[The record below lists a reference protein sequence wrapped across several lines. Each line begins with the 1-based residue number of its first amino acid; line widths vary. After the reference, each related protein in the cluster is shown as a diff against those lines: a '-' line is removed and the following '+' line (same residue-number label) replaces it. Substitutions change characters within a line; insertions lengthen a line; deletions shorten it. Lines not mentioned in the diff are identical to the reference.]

1 MNDEGRQW
9 YVVCTYNGHENKV
22 KENLEKRIESMG
34 LQDCLYNII
43 IPEHVETVIK
53 DGKKINKVTN
63 MFPGY
68 VLVEM
73 VMTDEA
79 WYVVRNT
86 SGVSG
91 FIGSSGGGAK
101 PFPLQKHELDPILKN
116 MGISTSAI
124 EIDYAV
130 GDEVNVISGP
140 FAGKSG
146 TVESIDFEKETVRI
160 NKSYQRLHGEDV
172 ITTPKTKKS
181 NRIIKMPK
189 FLCEEMQ
196 EYLQMLYG
204 LKKKERI
211 FTVTKSYLHHEMD
224 RGTKAAGVKRIRIH
238 DLRHSHISLLI
249 DMGFSAVAIADRVG
263 HESIDITYQYAHLF
277 PSKQTEMADRLDD
290 LGKGEF
296 ENVS

>member
-1 MNDEGRQW
+1 MAGMNDEGRQW

-146 TVESIDFEKETVRI
+146 TVESIDFEKETAKV
-160 NKSYQRLHGEDV
+160 
-172 ITTPKTKKS
+172 
-181 NRIIKMPK
+181 
-189 FLCEEMQ
+189 
-196 EYLQMLYG
+196 
-204 LKKKERI
+204 
-211 FTVTKSYLHHEMD
+211 
-224 RGTKAAGVKRIRIH
+224 
-238 DLRHSHISLLI
+238 LI
-249 DMGFSAVAIADRVG
+249 DFLGNQTPMEIDLVALEKI
-263 HESIDITYQYAHLF
+263 F
-277 PSKQTEMADRLDD
+277 
-290 LGKGEF
+290 
-296 ENVS
+296 

>member
-1 MNDEGRQW
+1 MAGMNDEGRQW

-79 WYVVRNT
+79 WYVVLIPI
-86 SGVSG
+86 
-91 FIGSSGGGAK
+91 FFKIGSNSCFWSGKGFA
-101 PFPLQKHELDPILKN
+101 PPPEEPMNPETPEVLR
-116 MGISTSAI
+116 TSAI

-146 TVESIDFEKETVRI
+146 TVESIDFEKETAKV
-160 NKSYQRLHGEDV
+160 
-172 ITTPKTKKS
+172 
-181 NRIIKMPK
+181 
-189 FLCEEMQ
+189 
-196 EYLQMLYG
+196 
-204 LKKKERI
+204 
-211 FTVTKSYLHHEMD
+211 
-224 RGTKAAGVKRIRIH
+224 
-238 DLRHSHISLLI
+238 LI
-249 DMGFSAVAIADRVG
+249 DFLGNQTPMEIDLVAL
-263 HESIDITYQYAHLF
+263 EKTF
-277 PSKQTEMADRLDD
+277 
-290 LGKGEF
+290 
-296 ENVS
+296 

>member
-1 MNDEGRQW
+1 MAGMNDEGRQW

-53 DGKKINKVTN
+53 DGK
-63 MFPGY
+63 
-68 VLVEM
+68 M

-146 TVESIDFEKETVRI
+146 TVESIDFEKETAKV
-160 NKSYQRLHGEDV
+160 
-172 ITTPKTKKS
+172 
-181 NRIIKMPK
+181 
-189 FLCEEMQ
+189 
-196 EYLQMLYG
+196 
-204 LKKKERI
+204 
-211 FTVTKSYLHHEMD
+211 
-224 RGTKAAGVKRIRIH
+224 
-238 DLRHSHISLLI
+238 LI
-249 DMGFSAVAIADRVG
+249 DFLGNQTPMEIDLVAL
-263 HESIDITYQYAHLF
+263 EKTF
-277 PSKQTEMADRLDD
+277 
-290 LGKGEF
+290 
-296 ENVS
+296 